1 MEKED
6 QWSGE
11 MGAESIKSAKVWEKE
26 RVSKSP
32 WQWKANSPY
41 TLATTIDTA
50 NFPKSCGR
58 ALPTMCQWQC
68 GPQTRHRGAFPN
80 KIHCQS
86 LAHS

>member
-11 MGAESIKSAKVWEKE
+11 RGQRQIKSTKVWEKE

-50 NFPKSCGR
+50 TSPNLV
-58 ALPTMCQWQC
+58 AELPTMCQWQC
-68 GPQTRHRGAFPN
+68 GPTDQTQR
-80 KIHCQS
+80 S
-86 LAHS
+86 LPEQNSLSITGPS